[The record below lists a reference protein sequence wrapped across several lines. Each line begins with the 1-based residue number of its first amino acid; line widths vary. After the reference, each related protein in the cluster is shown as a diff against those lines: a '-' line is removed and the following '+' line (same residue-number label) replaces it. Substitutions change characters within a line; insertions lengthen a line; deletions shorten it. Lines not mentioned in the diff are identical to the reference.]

1 MVSQFFFLDMEG
13 SSGEIKWA
21 MESRYYAHTVPSP
34 ADGIY
39 TSNPASFSG
48 PTREEEEDE
57 EIVKTI

>member
-1 MVSQFFFLDMEG
+1 MEG